1 MVGWLLQMA
10 AGSPV
15 SEPSCPRVL
24 PALAFPGAVPLPLTF
39 RNLCRRK
46 ANQLVSIF
54 SATDS
59 VLQKMGRGRFR
70 GASGYKE

>member
-1 MVGWLLQMA
+1 MLFLRPGCVVGSGPA
-10 AGSPV
+10 
-15 SEPSCPRVL
+15 PS
-24 PALAFPGAVPLPLTF
+24 LPLTF

-59 VLQKMGRGRFR
+59 VLEKAEGWGPPFTQG
-70 GASGYKE
+70 SGSNLGLSCV